1 MSVPEY
7 VFTHR
12 IQEFYDEL
20 RSGRNLWKVDET
32 LGFVDEKGRTM
43 IKRWLQDPRYTWTFG
58 RGFTILQQ
66 APPIVSL
73 VVDSDSDR
81 SYMLG
86 NYSSQGIDYEPDLVT
101 PQNAWTQNA
110 RLKTGS
116 FLLVMTA
123 PNADMLTAMYCLIER
138 ALYEGETAN
147 LGEEN
152 IIQFYDYGISELRYS
167 GTDVRPDQSYIP
179 TAAWARTLRINCMY
193 QHTWTGRNYSD
204 KGFVFSIDLGNI
216 YAQDDLVSNSPVF
229 VDGNPSTTSS
239 TQTTFMNAPG
249 INMFGQT
256 IDDETVILTTDSLA
270 PSIDNVLVC
279 LPNSALMFSVTVGA
293 NIVGRSSAIWKFAGI
308 LRRYETADSTH
319 LIGITTYDVVS
330 DAVFERTY
338 IDIDVDHTLGALQIS
353 ATGDLT
359 QVIKWEANIQAKE
372 LI

>member
-32 LGFVDEKGRTM
+32 LGFVDEKGRNM
-43 IKRWLQDPRYTWTFG
+43 IKRWLQDPRYAWTFG
-58 RGFTILQQ
+58 RGYTILQQ

-86 NYSSQGIDYEPDLVT
+86 NYANQGIDYEPDLIT
-101 PQNAWTQNA
+101 PQSAWTQNA
-110 RLKTGS
+110 RLKSGS
-116 FLLVMTA
+116 FLMVMTA

-179 TAAWARTLRINCMY
+179 TATWARTLRINCMY
-193 QHTWTGRNYSD
+193 THTWTGRNYNNT
-204 KGFVFSIDLGNI
+204 GFVFSIDLGNI
-216 YAQDDLVSNSPVF
+216 YTQDDEYQKYPAF
-229 VDGNPSTTSS
+229 VDGNPSTKSS
-239 TQTTFMNAPG
+239 AQTTFMNAPG
-249 INMFGQT
+249 INLTGQT
-256 IDDETVILTTDSLA
+256 TDNQTIILTMDEQLPSL
-270 PSIDNVLVC
+270 DNVLVC
-279 LPNSALMFSVTVGA
+279 PAHTALMFSVTVGA

-308 LRRYETADSTH
+308 IRRYESTIGTH

-330 DAVFERTY
+330 DDIFETTY
-338 IDIDVDHTLGALQIS
+338 IDIDVDTTLGALKIS
-353 ATGDLT
+353 ATGTTD
-359 QVIKWEANIQAKE
+359 QVIKWEANVQVKE
-372 LI
+372 LT